1 VQQSA
6 GIPDRRRVAV
16 IGSGVAGLTAA
27 YVLSRHDDVTL
38 FEADDRLGGHA
49 HTHDVAQEDGP
60 LLGVDT
66 GFIVHNER
74 TYPTLLRLFRELGVQ
89 TQDSE
94 MSMSIRCDGCGL
106 EYAGARG
113 GARGI
118 IPRPATLLRGRY
130 LLMLL
135 EVTRFYRR
143 ARALLAEGDTAGA
156 ADTADASA
164 ETATTTAGTSAAE
177 LTLGEFLDREK
188 FSSYFIA
195 HFMTP
200 VVSAVWSCD
209 PTTALAYPARYLFT
223 FLGHHGLL
231 GVKGSPQWRTVTG
244 GSRSYVDKVAATLP
258 DVRLSSP
265 VTKIRRYAGGVE
277 VSTDGEDRDGGT
289 GSAELFDAVVVAT
302 HPAQA
307 LRMLQDAS
315 PEEREALAGMP
326 YSLNRTVFHRDDAV
340 LPASDN
346 AKASWN
352 YRLPSCDA
360 RPDRVLVS
368 YDMTRLQ
375 RLEPADGKRYIVS
388 LGESE
393 LIGADTVLEQM
404 VYEHPQY
411 TPDSLRAQQRIL
423 GLGDGR
429 LAFAGAYHGWGFHE
443 DGALSGVRAAAR
455 LGREWEPA
463 DAATG
468 FHGRELE
475 TSGLE
480 TSELQAAEL
489 QAAALEGA

>member
-1 VQQSA
+1 MQQAAS
-6 GIPDRRRVAV
+6 IPDGRRVAV

-27 YVLSRHDDVTL
+27 YVLNRRDRVTV
-38 FEADDRLGGHA
+38 FEADARLGGHA
-49 HTHDVAQEDGP
+49 HTHDVPQADGSV
-60 LLGVDT
+60 LGIDT

-118 IPRPATLLRGRY
+118 IPRPSTLLRGRY
-130 LLMLL
+130 LKMLL
-135 EVTRFYRR
+135 EVGRFYRR
-143 ARALLAEGDTAGA
+143 ARALLAEADADGA
-156 ADTADASA
+156 AK
-164 ETATTTAGTSAAE
+164 AGIPE

-188 FSSYFIA
+188 FSSYFIV

-244 GSRSYVDKVAATLP
+244 GSRSYVDKLAATLP
-258 DVRLSSP
+258 DIRLAAPVARVRRHAS
-265 VTKIRRYAGGVE
+265 GVDITTE
-277 VSTDGEDRDGGT
+277 NGT
-289 GSAELFDAVVVAT
+289 ETTETFDAVVIAT

-307 LRMLQDAS
+307 LRMLADAS
-315 PEEREALAGMP
+315 PAEREALAGMP
-326 YSLNRTVFHRDDAV
+326 YSVNHTVFHRDDAV

-393 LIGADTVLEQM
+393 LIGDGTVLEQM

-411 TPDSLRAQQRIL
+411 TPASLRAQQQIL
-423 GLGDGR
+423 GLGDSR

-455 LGREWEPA
+455 LGRDWEDRVAGP
-463 DAATG
+463 
-468 FHGRELE
+468 
-475 TSGLE
+475 
-480 TSELQAAEL
+480 QAAEL
-489 QAAALEGA
+489 QTSLEGA